1 MSRHNA
7 SNSLVARNV
16 SVRCR
21 GKSLLEDVNLELCA
35 GEMLGLLGPNG
46 AGKSTLI
53 KVMSAEVAPCAGHVC
68 MNGRWLRHLPSR
80 ERARQLAVLPQ
91 HLELAFPFTAFE
103 VALLGRIPH
112 HYGAPGHAD
121 RGVVWKTLEMVDAV
135 HLAARAYPTLSG
147 GEQARVQLARVLA
160 QVWSADG
167 DLGGRYLL
175 LDEPTAPLDIAHQMV
190 LMRILAEV
198 AARGLGVLLIVHDLN
213 LASSWVDRMALLRDG
228 SVAALGTPQEVVT
241 VEQMRE
247 VFDVAPHIVAHPR
260 NGRPWMAF

>member
-16 SVRCR
+16 SVRRR

-121 RGVVWKTLEMVDAV
+121 RDVVWKTLEMVK
-135 HLAARAYPTLSG
+135 RAWLVFV
-147 GEQARVQLARVLA
+147 ER
-160 QVWSADG
+160 
-167 DLGGRYLL
+167 
-175 LDEPTAPLDIAHQMV
+175 PLMPV
-190 LMRILAEV
+190 MF
-198 AARGLGVLLIVHDLN
+198 
-213 LASSWVDRMALLRDG
+213 M
-228 SVAALGTPQEVVT
+228 
-241 VEQMRE
+241 
-247 VFDVAPHIVAHPR
+247 
-260 NGRPWMAF
+260 